1 MKLYKKNKKDFVRV
15 DDYSEVKVGTIIKV
29 YSEKSEK
36 FINKIPYFV
45 SSILGDN
52 ITLDSDAKKLNF
64 NISTETL
71 SLK

>member
-45 SSILGDN
+45 SSILGDD

>member
-45 SSILGDN
+45 SSILGDD
-52 ITLDSDAKKLNF
+52 IILDSDAKKLNF

>member
-15 DDYSEVKVGTIIKV
+15 DDYSEIKVGTIIKV

-45 SSILGDN
+45 SSILGDD